1 MSTELPAVER
11 AAPGT
16 TGAHE
21 AAEDTVVLGAR
32 ESLPLGIALA
42 AVGIAFGYTA
52 HVAGLTWWLAGLMSA
67 TTYGGPS
74 QFLAAGLIGTGAAI
88 PAIVATVFV
97 ANLRYSLFAATLAP
111 SLRDSPRRRLFLLAY
126 GLADGSYALT
136 LQHAG
141 EKRRRRVDRYLLGSI
156 MVSFP
161 VWVAATIVGNLAGAE
176 LPAVLAYGLG
186 FATPAIFI
194 AFLMSAV
201 RDHIGIV
208 VMLMAGLGSVVAHD
222 NLPTGAG
229 PVVSIGVAAVVGG
242 VLRCRQQER

>member
-1 MSTELPAVER
+1 VAV
-11 AAPGT
+11 GK
-16 TGAHE
+16 E
-21 AAEDTVVLGAR
+21 AAEDSVARGAR
-32 ESLPLGIALA
+32 ESVPLGIGLA
-42 AVGIAFGYTA
+42 AIGIAFGYTA

-74 QFLAAGLIGTGAAI
+74 QFLAAGLIGAGAAI
-88 PAIVATVFV
+88 PAIVLTVFV

-111 SLRDSPRRRLFLLAY
+111 ALRDTPRRRLFLLAH

-136 LQHAG
+136 MQHAA
-141 EKRRRRVDRYLLGSI
+141 EKQRRRLDRYLLGSI
-156 MVSFP
+156 FVSFP
-161 VWVAATIVGNLAGAE
+161 VWVVATIVGNLVGAE

-194 AFLMSAV
+194 AFLLAAV
-201 RDHIGIV
+201 RDRIGVV
-208 VMLMAGLGSVVAHD
+208 VMLVAGLGSVVAHD

-242 VLRCRQQER
+242 LLRCRQQEH